1 MIYAVW
7 LDEEINSDNEGYVAR
22 DAGGKCIGKT
32 NGAKIQHDAAWKLF
46 EYVLKKEYGVEL
58 SSCNISRN
66 RWGKSSLEEYPDIHF
81 SLSHN
86 KNMAVCVV
94 SDDEVGID
102 IETVGR
108 TCSET
113 VWRRMLSDE
122 EYKRLSGMADE
133 TERDREFLK
142 YWTLKECYGKAIGTG
157 LSYDYKSVVFDIND
171 VGIACNVPDYRLWQS
186 VVKKNDEEFVISV
199 CKKQTINF
207 TESIEWVK
215 LTGGEAYEA

>member
-1 MIYAVW
+1 MIYAIW

-22 DAGGKCIGKT
+22 DVGGKCIGKT

-66 RWGKSSLEEYPDIHF
+66 RWGKPGLKEYPDIHF
-81 SLSHN
+81 SISHN

-94 SDDEVGID
+94 SGDEVGID
-102 IETVGR
+102 IETMGR
-108 TCSET
+108 TCSES

-122 EYKRLSGMADE
+122 EYKRLTGISDE
-133 TERDREFLK
+133 NERDREFLK
-142 YWTLKECYGKAIGTG
+142 HWTLKESYGKAIGTG
-157 LSYDYKSVVFDIND
+157 LSYDYKSVAFNISDA
-171 VGIACNVPDYRLWQS
+171 GIACNVPDYRLWQT